1 MNNQNNN
8 DEEEFRGGFPWS
20 DAWSS
25 TDGSSDDE
33 SLSTSAVRNGLKSPT
48 TTENLINV
56 TTPPCPLITLMQTQ
70 GVYDSFSN
78 TTREEEKEDGGPP
91 PKNFFQGDDNETSD
105 PLSRNTLTTPNPTST
120 NYELTSRWRLTPHSR
135 AHNRFPPRARNSLTL
150 TRKRLRQ
157 QLNNRLPANAT
168 SGRRNSHLSISS
180 AESDHVPPM
189 QPLNSGID
197 KCVGTRYI
205 EWHTFHH
212 NGVEEIKIGEEWKYD
227 MGF

>member
-8 DEEEFRGGFPWS
+8 DEKEARGGFPWS

-25 TDGSSDDE
+25 SDGSSDDE

-48 TTENLINV
+48 TTDNLTNV
-56 TTPPCPLITLMQTQ
+56 TPPPCRLITLMQTQ
-70 GVYDSFSN
+70 GGYDSFPN
-78 TTREEEKEDGGPP
+78 TTREEAKEDGGPP

-105 PLSRNTLTTPNPTST
+105 PISRK
-120 NYELTSRWRLTPHSR
+120 
-135 AHNRFPPRARNSLTL
+135 RARNSLIL
-150 TRKRLRQ
+150 TRKRLRK

-180 AESDHVPPM
+180 AESEHVPPM

-197 KCVGTRYI
+197 KCVGTRYV

-212 NGVEEIKIGEEWKYD
+212 SGVEEIKIGEEWKYD

>member
-8 DEEEFRGGFPWS
+8 DEKEVRGGFPWS

-48 TTENLINV
+48 TTDNLTNV
-56 TTPPCPLITLMQTQ
+56 TPPPCPLITLMQTQ

-78 TTREEEKEDGGPP
+78 TTREEAKEDGGPP
-91 PKNFFQGDDNETSD
+91 PKNFFQGDDNETS
-105 PLSRNTLTTPNPTST
+105 NPISHSSS
-120 NYELTSRWRLTPHSR
+120 NARYFPHR
-135 AHNRFPPRARNSLTL
+135 KRARNSLTL
-150 TRKRLRQ
+150 TRKRLRK

-180 AESDHVPPM
+180 AESDNVPPM

-197 KCVGTRYI
+197 KCVGTRYV

-212 NGVEEIKIGEEWKYD
+212 SGVEEIKIGEEWKYD